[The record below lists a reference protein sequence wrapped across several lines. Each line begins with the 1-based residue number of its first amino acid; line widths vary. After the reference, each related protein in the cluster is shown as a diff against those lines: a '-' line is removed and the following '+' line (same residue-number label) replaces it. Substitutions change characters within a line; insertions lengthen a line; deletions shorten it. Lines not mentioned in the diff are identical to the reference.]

1 MTLMLASVTGPAEAE
16 VALDAGVDIIDLKDP
31 SAGALGALPG
41 ETVRDAVARIA
52 ARRQTSAVTGDL
64 PMLPDT
70 VRAAAEAM
78 AECGVDYVKVGIFPS
93 EHAREVIAALKE
105 TAGRTNLVAVLFA
118 DLTPDFALVD
128 ACADAGFA
136 GAMLD
141 TARKGGGRLIE
152 HLDFLSL
159 EKFIGRCHAR
169 GLLAGLA
176 GSLEA
181 PDVPRLLP
189 LAPDLLGFRSALCR
203 AGNRK
208 DELDP
213 QAIAVIRGLI
223 PPQFSRRATTEKID
237 WRLRA
242 ARGYTVGHGSEAKTD
257 RVFVRDFVLK
267 ARIGAYSHEQEA
279 EQRLRFNVEA
289 DVLRPD
295 LKTADMREVFSYDTI
310 RDAIELILAR
320 GHVALVEKLA
330 EDIADRVL
338 RDPRVFSVNIRIEKL
353 DIVPGSVGIEIKRE
367 RRKSSANVHQLFPG
381 LAETGKSS

>member
-16 VALDAGVDIIDLKDP
+16 VALEAGADIIDLKDP

-41 ETVRDAVARIA
+41 EIVRNTVARIA

-93 EHAREVIAALKE
+93 EHAREVIAALEE
-105 TAGRTNLVAVLFA
+105 TAGRTNVVAVLFA
-118 DLTPDFALVD
+118 DLTPDFALID

-152 HLDFLSL
+152 HLDLLSL
-159 EKFIGRCHAR
+159 ERFIARCHAR

-203 AGNRK
+203 AGDRK

-213 QAIAVIRGLI
+213 QTIAVIRGLI
-223 PPQFSRRATTEKID
+223 PAQFSRRAATENID

-242 ARGYTVGHGSEAKTD
+242 ARGYSGGDSAVKTD
-257 RVFVRDFVLK
+257 RVFVRDFVK
-267 ARIGAYSHEQEA
+267 NAKIGAYSHEQEI

-295 LKTADMREVFSYDTI
+295 LKSGDMREVFSYDTI

-330 EDIADRVL
+330 EEIADRVL
-338 RDPRVFSVNIRIEKL
+338 RDQRVFSVNIRIEKL

-367 RRKSSANVHQLFPG
+367 RRKSAANVHQLFPG
-381 LAETGKSS
+381 LAETGKPS